1 MIDYT
6 RCIMFATL
14 EASKELKPE
23 LPNPSIINPLSLVD
37 AYLRQ
42 IIECAKGPL
51 THICVKGEGA
61 RFNRPFGCYKW
72 AMSMSISV
80 QA

>member
-6 RCIMFATL
+6 RCIMFAIL
-14 EASKELKPE
+14 EASMELKPE

-51 THICVKGEGA
+51 CLFALKAKVCALTVCSAPASGQ
-61 RFNRPFGCYKW
+61 CL
-72 AMSMSISV
+72 
-80 QA
+80 